1 MLPSFLDLQSMFEI
15 AEQLLI
21 MDAETTEPRELPGR
35 YGRVVRDLER
45 LLAATETLSVVAG
58 GWAVW
63 RHGFAGRV
71 TEDVDIVVPLNRLE
85 ALQSAASL
93 CGFNY
98 LTPPAG
104 RWPKLQHRETDIEVD
119 LLPESKFPGIPARP
133 APVPIGHPSRY
144 QARLDD
150 GLQFISLG
158 GLIELKIGAGR
169 AKDIAD
175 IIELIKRNPQQLKVI
190 AEHLA
195 EIHPDYALRFESL
208 IQQAAEEG

>member
-1 MLPSFLDLQSMFEI
+1 MFEI

-21 MDAETTEPRELPGR
+21 MDAETTEPRDLPGR

-45 LLAATETLSVVAG
+45 LLKATATLSVVAG

-71 TEDVDIVVPLNRLE
+71 TEDVDIVVPLDRLE
-85 ALQSAASL
+85 ALQSAAAM

-98 LTPPAG
+98 LHPPEG
-104 RWPKLQHRETDIEVD
+104 RWPKLQHRETNIEVD
-119 LLPESKFPGIPARP
+119 FLPESKLPGTLARP
-133 APVPIGHPSRY
+133 GLVPIGHPSRY
-144 QARLDD
+144 QASLD
-150 GLQFISLG
+150 GLRFISLP

-175 IIELIKRNPQQLKVI
+175 LIALIQHNPHQLAAI
-190 AEHLA
+190 SEHLKQ
-195 EIHPDYALRFESL
+195 IHPEYAFRFEPL
-208 IQQAAEEG
+208 ILQATDEG

>member
-1 MLPSFLDLQSMFEI
+1 MFEI

-21 MDAETTEPRELPGR
+21 MDTETTEPRDLPGR

-45 LLAATETLSVVAG
+45 LLAATDTLSVVAG

-71 TEDVDIVVPLNRLE
+71 TEDVDIVVPLDRLRV
-85 ALQSAASL
+85 LQSAAPL

-98 LTPPAG
+98 LPPPEG
-104 RWPKLQHRETDIEVD
+104 RWPKLQHRETNIEVD
-119 LLPESKFPGIPARP
+119 FLPEDRLPGTPARP
-133 APVPIGHPSRY
+133 ALVPIGHPSRY
-144 QARLDD
+144 QASLD
-150 GLQFISLG
+150 GLRFISLP

-175 IIELIKRNPQQLKVI
+175 IIALIKHNPHQLAAI
-190 AEHLA
+190 ADHLQ
-195 EIHPDYALRFESL
+195 EIHPEYAMRFSEL
-208 IQQAAEEG
+208 IQQAADEG